1 MRNHTS
7 KSRHREK
14 PLLFVIPAV
23 LMILAGFAIM
33 VIFSL
38 GGRMLAAESLP
49 LPLGLATAAV
59 GAMVLTRTKL
69 ATFFLFIFSLT
80 VIILGIRDHGLVN
93 PVLIPFVLLILLCLP
108 MAKYARR

>member
-1 MRNHTS
+1 MRNHTLKS
-7 KSRHREK
+7 KSREK
-14 PLLFVIPAV
+14 PLLFVIPGV
-23 LMILAGFAIM
+23 LMLLAGFGIM
-33 VIFSL
+33 VACSL

-59 GAMVLTRTKL
+59 GGMVLTRTML

-80 VIILGIRDHGLVN
+80 VIILGIRDHGIMN
-93 PVLIPFVLLILLCLP
+93 PALIPFAILILLCLP